1 MADAE
6 PQDAYMHF
14 TPHDRIYV
22 AIEDIDTTWDILSNH
37 PIGGQQDTQP
47 ERADGDS
54 IVFATGFEVIEPRDG
69 EIRLEA
75 PNGIMDIGYLDA
87 GVIEG

>member
-6 PQDAYMHF
+6 PQDAYMYF
-14 TPHDRIYV
+14 V
-22 AIEDIDTTWDILSNH
+22 VGSGVESLSEDFDTSWDILSNH

-87 GVIEG
+87 GMIEG